1 MVRSSVTSR
10 SKAAL
15 SARAKA
21 LSRSRSK
28 LTISC
33 SAALNGVPSLLF
45 VWLRQRVEAIASAKI
60 KEMIFIGLL
69 LLGLRN
75 NSDAQHVRNRVG
87 YVNTAFFPNE
97 NNLFIVR
104 KAWAV
109 AQYDKEFVI

>member
-1 MVRSSVTSR
+1 MESAGSGRSGVDALMTAISCALLKTSPYPCVMVRSSVTSR

-33 SAALNGVPSLLF
+33 SAALNGVTSLLF
-45 VWLRQRVEAIASAKI
+45 VWLRQRVEAIARAEI
-60 KEMIFIGLL
+60 REMIFIGLL

-75 NSDAQHVRNRVG
+75 NSDAQHGPFN
-87 YVNTAFFPNE
+87 
-97 NNLFIVR
+97 
-104 KAWAV
+104 
-109 AQYDKEFVI
+109 